1 MFGREE
7 KVSAFRLTAVQYV
20 VLFIFLLL
28 AYGLWRLQVMHS
40 DEYALLAEKNR
51 VRNVPILAPRGKIL
65 DREGRIIVDNYP
77 SFSALLLRDS
87 SRDLNADAGAISKG
101 LHLAPEEVRQRI
113 RHFSAMPQYQPIFL
127 KEDITPDELAFI
139 ESHKN
144 ELPELETI
152 MAHRRLYPRNGFMA
166 HLIGYVGEVT
176 EDMLNQPQFELY
188 TPGDV
193 VGVSGVEKQ
202 YNDILMGKNGS
213 RRALV
218 NSHGRE
224 VGRLDETPAEPG
236 KQLKLTLDLDLQIAA
251 EEAIEGKNGAIV
263 AMDPHTGEILAM
275 VSRPT
280 FDPNDFAVKISR
292 DEWDKLVNDP
302 DKPLLN
308 KAIQAQLAPGS
319 TFKILMATAGW
330 QEGIAQT
337 LHVNCTGGAVFYGRR
352 FGCWVKSGH
361 GAVDITKA
369 IYQSCDVFFYTLAE
383 KLGIDRIAK
392 YATAFGLGQKT
403 GIDLPNEVS
412 GVMPSEEWKV
422 HNFHQKWFA
431 GETISVG
438 IGQGAIAITPVQ
450 LMRAVGAISMDG
462 RMVVP
467 HVINPTN
474 LPAGFIQTT
483 HYSEVTN
490 VPIDRTGW
498 NTITD
503 ALGRVLLPE
512 GTAPSAHIP
521 GIDIA
526 GKTGSAQIVSLAV
539 RAKHQ
544 NNTDLA
550 QNGWFVG
557 FTPRRN
563 PDVIVCVLFEG
574 GEHGRLAARLATQ
587 VIKAYVDKQHRQPT
601 KMAAAVS
608 GKVEMSGF
616 WTDGGTEGVD
626 SDGDKSSGDRLQA
639 GRFLFDVSRKRV
651 PLAVAAPGVR

>member
-1 MFGREE
+1 
-7 KVSAFRLTAVQYV
+7 
-20 VLFIFLLL
+20 
-28 AYGLWRLQVMHS
+28 
-40 DEYALLAEKNR
+40 
-51 VRNVPILAPRGKIL
+51 
-65 DREGRIIVDNYP
+65 
-77 SFSALLLRDS
+77 
-87 SRDLNADAGAISKG
+87 
-101 LHLAPEEVRQRI
+101 
-113 RHFSAMPQYQPIFL
+113 
-127 KEDITPDELAFI
+127 
-139 ESHKN
+139 
-144 ELPELETI
+144 
-152 MAHRRLYPRNGFMA
+152 MA

-188 TPGDV
+188 APGDV

-202 YNDILMGKNGS
+202 YNNILMGKNGF

-236 KQLKLTLDLDLQIAA
+236 KQLKLTVDLDLQIAA
-251 EEAIEGKNGAIV
+251 EQAIEGKNGAIV

-319 TFKILMATAGW
+319 TFKVIMATAGW

-337 LHVNCTGGAVFYGRR
+337 LNVHCNGGATFYGRR
-352 FGCWVKSGH
+352 FGCWVKTGH
-361 GAVDITKA
+361 GEVSLPKA

-403 GIDLPNEVS
+403 GIDLPNEVT
-412 GVMPSEEWKV
+412 GVMPSEEWKIR
-422 HNFHQKWFA
+422 NFKQKWFA

-438 IGQGAIAITPVQ
+438 IGQGAVAITPVQ

-474 LPAGFIQTT
+474 LPQGFVETT
-483 HYSEVTN
+483 HYTEVTN
-490 VPIDRTGW
+490 IPIDPTGW

-503 ALGRVLLPE
+503 AMSRVLLPE

-526 GKTGSAQIVSLAV
+526 GKTGSAQIVSLAT

-544 NNTDLA
+544 NNEDFN

-563 PDVIVCVLFEG
+563 PDIIVCVLFEG
-574 GEHGRLAARLATQ
+574 GEHGKLAARLATQ
-587 VIKAYVDKQHRQPT
+587 VIKAYVDKQRRQPT
-601 KMAAAVS
+601 KMAVGS
-608 GKVEMSGF
+608 GKVEVGGL
-616 WTDGGTEGVD
+616 WTDPGGTG
-626 SDGDKSSGDRLQA
+626 SDEDGAHTNAGASSNTSEDHLQG
-639 GRFLFDVSRKRV
+639 GRFLVDVARKPA
-651 PLAVAAPGVR
+651 PLAVAAPGMR

>member
-1 MFGREE
+1 
-7 KVSAFRLTAVQYV
+7 
-20 VLFIFLLL
+20 
-28 AYGLWRLQVMHS
+28 
-40 DEYALLAEKNR
+40 
-51 VRNVPILAPRGKIL
+51 
-65 DREGRIIVDNYP
+65 
-77 SFSALLLRDS
+77 
-87 SRDLNADAGAISKG
+87 
-101 LHLAPEEVRQRI
+101 
-113 RHFSAMPQYQPIFL
+113 
-127 KEDITPDELAFI
+127 
-139 ESHKN
+139 
-144 ELPELETI
+144 

-188 TPGDV
+188 NPGDV

-202 YNDILMGKNGS
+202 YNNILMGKNGF
-213 RRALV
+213 RRAIV
-218 NSHGRE
+218 NSRGRE
-224 VGRLDETPAEPG
+224 VSRLDETPAEPG

-263 AMDPHTGEILAM
+263 AMNPHNGEILAM
-275 VSRPT
+275 VSRPA
-280 FDPNDFAVKISR
+280 FDPNDFAVKVSR
-292 DEWDKLVNDP
+292 DEWNKLINDP

-319 TFKILMATAGW
+319 TFKVIMATAGW

-337 LHVNCTGGAVFYGRR
+337 LHVHCNGGATFYGRR
-352 FGCWVKSGH
+352 FGCWVKTGH
-361 GAVDITKA
+361 GEVEITKA

-403 GIDLPNEVS
+403 GIDLPNEAS
-412 GVMPSEEWKV
+412 GVMPSEEWKIR
-422 HNFHQKWFA
+422 NFKQKWFA

-438 IGQGAIAITPVQ
+438 IGQGAVAITPVQ

-474 LPAGFIQTT
+474 LPPGLVETT
-483 HYSEVTN
+483 HYTEVRN
-490 VPIDRTGW
+490 IPIDPTGW

-526 GKTGSAQIVSLAV
+526 GKTGSAQIVSLAL

-544 NNTDLA
+544 NNEDFA

-574 GEHGRLAARLATQ
+574 GEHGKLAARLATQ
-587 VIKAYVDKQHRQPT
+587 VIKAYVDKQRRQPT
-601 KMAAAVS
+601 KMAAGS
-608 GKVEMSGF
+608 GKVEVGSL
-616 WTDGGTEGVD
+616 WTDPGGTNE
-626 SDGDKSSGDRLQA
+626 DGKNTSADRLQG
-639 GRFLFDVSRKRV
+639 GRFLIDVARKRT
-651 PLAVAAPGVR
+651 PLAVAAPGMH